1 MSENTERAYWF
12 GKQAVIYGLAYT
24 AREPFRALSITY
36 IMANPRLRGVV
47 VKAGIHMGK
56 QALVDLAFYSRLI
69 VTDIVLPAAR
79 PIGRV
84 GLSAA
89 RAIPVLEAAPLIGVG
104 ALVLLIAGPALQYEA
119 IEETLNTTGGVLTP
133 HMLEGGFQF

>member
-1 MSENTERAYWF
+1 MSENTDRAYWIA
-12 GKQAVIYGLAYT
+12 KQAMIQGLAYT
-24 AREPFRALSITY
+24 SREPFRALSITY

-47 VKAGIHMGK
+47 VKAGIHTGK

-79 PIGRV
+79 PFGRA

-89 RAIPVLEAAPLIGVG
+89 RAIPILEAAPLIGVG
-104 ALVLLIAGPALQYEA
+104 ALILLIHGPEMQYEA